1 MESRN
6 VRLEPYI
13 EVSSTEVALEMMRKG
28 MGIGYFIL
36 DTINLSPNKDD
47 YEVIVFDDL
56 PVANI
61 SLLYI
66 DEYTSIAAK
75 KFIDSIKK
83 S

>member
-1 MESRN
+1 
-6 VRLEPYI
+6 
-13 EVSSTEVALEMMRKG
+13 